1 MSTINQL
8 SEASEFSASMQIP
21 VYDAGNGQPRKVSGQ
36 QLVDFIQDNL
46 LSDASTPFRLISKTV
61 AELAADYPAASWNGA
76 VVYCSNGAAGSP
88 CLAVSNGTSWLRV
101 TLGAA
106 VAAS

>member
-1 MSTINQL
+1 MSSINNL
-8 SEASEFSASMQIP
+8 SEASAVSASMQIP
-21 VYDAGNGQPRKVSGQ
+21 VYDAGNGQPRKVSAQ

-46 LSDASTPFRLISKTV
+46 ISDASNPFRLISVTV
-61 AELAADYPAASWNGA
+61 AELAADYPAASWLGA

-88 CLAVSNGTSWLRV
+88 CLAVSNGTSWLRIA
-101 TLGAA
+101 LGAA

>member
-1 MSTINQL
+1 MSSINQL

-36 QLVDFIQDNL
+36 QLVDFIQDSL
-46 LSDASTPFRLISKTV
+46 ESDASNPFRFIQVTV
-61 AELAADYPAASWNGA
+61 AQLAADYPAASWLGG
-76 VVYCSNGAAGSP
+76 VVYCLNGDAGSP
-88 CLAVSNGTSWLRV
+88 CLAVSNGTDWKRV
-101 TLGAA
+101 SLGAA